1 MELLCTF
8 YEKKS
13 FVFFI
18 SILVL
23 NLSIF
28 LNQKLKLYFIK
39 LVMNLILKHLI
50 THKKAKGNSLKH
62 TLVHETMET

>member
-8 YEKKS
+8 CEKKN
-13 FVFFI
+13 FVFSFI

-28 LNQKLKLYFIK
+28 LKEKLKLYFIK
-39 LVMNLILKHLI
+39 LVMNLILKH
-50 THKKAKGNSLKH
+50 KKAKANSLKH